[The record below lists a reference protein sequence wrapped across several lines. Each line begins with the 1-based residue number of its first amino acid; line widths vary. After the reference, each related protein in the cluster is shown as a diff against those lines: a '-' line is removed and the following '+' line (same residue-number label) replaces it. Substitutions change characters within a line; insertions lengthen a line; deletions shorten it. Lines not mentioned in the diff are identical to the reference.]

1 MARERRRNSELE
13 SSSSVLCVPLSP
25 GRPPPKK
32 RGNWE
37 SRSPFWCPSVHGDQY
52 ACTAIKDPMVWCP
65 SAPPKRRTG
74 LLLGPGVACG
84 PQDRPNAIEDEKPA
98 GRRHPTLFNYRRR
111 FHQDHQHHHQQS
123 PSLSTCAAPEGPT
136 THVGTPLARFVLV
149 AHTELHRRCVWL
161 RPHASPPSITTHPS
175 HVSWPPSGAPSC
187 T

>member
-1 MARERRRNSELE
+1 M
-13 SSSSVLCVPLSP
+13 
-25 GRPPPKK
+25 
-32 RGNWE
+32 
-37 SRSPFWCPSVHGDQY
+37 HGDQY

-175 HVSWPPSGAPSC
+175 HVSWPRRPPHPCRHTPHTCRGPHQGLPRVPEVKNCVRWIS
-187 T
+187 